1 MQCAAQFVVVIVTCA
16 YIYYLLHGTL
26 LSGHGVYC
34 GKSKGKIINSKDYNL
49 SGLKI
54 SQVNCKQHAA
64 VGGCWLNNLKI
75 LLRYKS
81 KQGWYSIKKDTSLR
95 SFAIAIA
102 ICPIQIQSW
111 CDDMLCCWL
120 QCRSFRQLRAGQRS
134 AWLVGRNVRSGT
146 VDGGGD
152 RTRLLQIQ
160 IPHTQHIQWQHHAS
174 SLQLYHHWGKFGLA
188 LVSCL
193 LHYGTLDTRHGCKS
207 FRLVP

>member
-81 KQGWYSIKKDTSLR
+81 KQG
-95 SFAIAIA
+95 
-102 ICPIQIQSW
+102 
-111 CDDMLCCWL
+111 
-120 QCRSFRQLRAGQRS
+120 
-134 AWLVGRNVRSGT
+134 
-146 VDGGGD
+146 
-152 RTRLLQIQ
+152 
-160 IPHTQHIQWQHHAS
+160 
-174 SLQLYHHWGKFGLA
+174 
-188 LVSCL
+188 
-193 LHYGTLDTRHGCKS
+193 
-207 FRLVP
+207 